1 MIVLTFE
8 PEPEA
13 ARIEPMI
20 SGSLEARLTCWARAD
35 GTSGSADETGDRQRL
50 VLRSQAEVVAGIRD
64 RGRRTR
70 S

>member
-8 PEPEA
+8 HEPEA

-20 SGSLEARLTCWARAD
+20 SGSIEARLTCWARAD
-35 GTSGSADETGDRQRL
+35 GISGSADETGDRQRL

-64 RGRRTR
+64 WGRRT
-70 S
+70 

>member
-8 PEPEA
+8 HEPEA
-13 ARIEPMI
+13 SGIEPMI
-20 SGSLEARLTCWARAD
+20 SGSIEARLTCWARAD
-35 GTSGSADETGDRQRL
+35 GISGSADETGDRQRL